1 MLQVT
6 PYSRHIKR
14 YEKTCSR
21 KHLSIFNLVLVNF
34 VFATKTF
41 FAQNIYKHLKHRSY
55 LANPLGNAGLES
67 SKAESCIDDILES

>member
-21 KHLSIFNLVLVNF
+21 EHLSIFNLVLVNF
-34 VFATKTF
+34 VFATKLFLHRTSI
-41 FAQNIYKHLKHRSY
+41 NILNIDHIWPAHWEMLDYR
-55 LANPLGNAGLES
+55 AVRQ
-67 SKAESCIDDILES
+67 KAV